1 MKCEPAGLYDDTL
14 IVFSADNGGPV
25 YCAGCA
31 GANNWP
37 LRGGKASNWQGGIRV
52 NSWVSGGLVPSAMHG
67 MKLAGLAAVWDWY
80 GTFAGLAG
88 ADPTDHRAE
97 AAGLPPVDSV
107 DLWSAHLRTH
117 THSTF
122 HISACAGFHSFKTA

>member
-1 MKCEPAGLYDDTL
+1 MCEPAGLYDDTL

-122 HISACAGFHSFKTA
+122 RVSACAGFHS